1 MTVRTQLPLPR
12 SLNRAQRAPIRRLA
26 GMACCGLLGSSL
38 LMASESSI
46 TLTEAAK
53 EYASQALGMSSD
65 QIEALHVDPRLPL
78 GECTSGWQFGFAFN
92 SRTTVEVACDE
103 AGRPK
108 RYVALRLPPEP
119 VANVAGPSY
128 VVAAKDLPFGH
139 VVRLSDL
146 KLATAAPGDRPPPQA
161 LSSMDDLLGQSLTRP
176 MRAGETVG
184 RADVRQAI
192 RVRRKERVVAWSEFS
207 GGRIATSLISLEN
220 GRTGDWIELE
230 NPGSGRKVRG
240 QIQTDGSVRLG
251 GHRVALTAAPRI
263 ISSSGAKVSSG
274 GDD

>member
-1 MTVRTQLPLPR
+1 
-12 SLNRAQRAPIRRLA
+12 
-26 GMACCGLLGSSL
+26 MACCGLFGSSL
-38 LMASESSI
+38 LIASESSI

-119 VANVAGPSY
+119 VANVAGPSH

-161 LSSMDDLLGQSLTRP
+161 LSSMDDLLGQSLT
-176 MRAGETVG
+176 G
-184 RADVRQAI
+184 RCARE
-192 RVRRKERVVAWSEFS
+192 RRSDERMCVKPSEF
-207 GGRIATSLISLEN
+207 
-220 GRTGDWIELE
+220 
-230 NPGSGRKVRG
+230 
-240 QIQTDGSVRLG
+240 
-251 GHRVALTAAPRI
+251 
-263 ISSSGAKVSSG
+263 GAKRGSLRGPNFRVDASLPH
-274 GDD
+274 